1 MSPEQQKEMV
11 NLGLNASTSLDL
23 ILKLLQI
30 LVLMREINGDEAMK
44 VLAKKFDPLIA
55 DILGHMDEGME
66 AFVRKYGEN

>member
-1 MSPEQQKEMV
+1 MTPEQQKEMV
-11 NLGLNASTSLDL
+11 NLGINASTSLDL

-30 LVLMREINGDEAMK
+30 LVLMREINGDEAMT

-55 DILGHMDEGME
+55 DILGHMDEGMK